1 MTTTSSSTMTIKH
14 YPEILEVLKMPK
26 AVSPKSLVAAFKQLR
41 ARPLGR
47 GAAYRPRHG
56 RVHVCLPCASV
67 LTRFAQ
73 QRVKK
78 AYSIL
83 DSLKYTQLGV

>member
-1 MTTTSSSTMTIKH
+1 MR
-14 YPEILEVLKMPK
+14 
-26 AVSPKSLVAAFKQLR
+26 LVALAFM
-41 ARPLGR
+41 
-47 GAAYRPRHG
+47 
-56 RVHVCLPCASV
+56 
-67 LTRFAQ
+67 TRLAQ